1 MAALNLNDDNDRNF
15 YVDSGAITH
24 MTSQWDKLQNLK
36 PYFGTNSVFV
46 GNGQASPITHKV
58 KALLQ
63 TTQGKLHLNNI
74 LVVTKLKKNLLLVIS
89 QLINDNDCISYSKKI
104 KLLHFLI

>member
-1 MAALNLNDDNDRNF
+1 MGDEWWTSYVMA
-15 YVDSGAITH
+15 SGAITH

-46 GNGQASPITHKV
+46 GNGQASPITHKG

-74 LVVTKLKKNLLLVIS
+74 LVVPKLKKNLLLVS
-89 QLINDNDCISYSKKI
+89 QLINDNDCIFYSKKKNDCI
-104 KLLHFLI
+104 F